1 MYARLSMFRLKPDA
15 PISFAE
21 QWAEKTYMIHRS
33 LKGFKGIIFFGE
45 EITNEFGA
53 ISYWET
59 KEDALAAG
67 DAIEVKVY
75 STLSKT
81 YIESPPMIAIY
92 GVYDLPKGNGELI
105 FSGKF
110 NW

>member
-1 MYARLSMFRLKPDA
+1 MFRLRPDA
-15 PISFAE
+15 PLSFAE
-21 QWAEKTYMIHRS
+21 QWAEKTHMVHRS
-33 LKGFKGIIFFGE
+33 LKGFKGITFLGE
-45 EITNEFGA
+45 DITKEFGA

-67 DAIEVKVY
+67 DAIAVKVY

-81 YIESPPMIAIY
+81 YIETPPIIAIY
-92 GVYDLPKGNGELI
+92 GVYDLPTGNGKLI
-105 FSGKF
+105 FSSKF

>member
-1 MYARLSMFRLKPDA
+1 MYARLSMFRLRPDT

-21 QWAEKTYMIHRS
+21 QWAAKTYIVHRS
-33 LKGFKGIIFFGE
+33 LQGFKGITFLGE
-45 EITNEFGA
+45 DITNEFGA

-67 DAIEVKVY
+67 DTIDAKVY
-75 STLSKT
+75 STMSRIF
-81 YIESPPMIAIY
+81 IESPPLIVIY
-92 GVYDLPKGNGELI
+92 GVYDLPTGNGELI
-105 FSGKF
+105 FAGKF